1 MIIAPSVLSLDFS
14 DINSQ
19 IKQVNES
26 KAKWIHYDVMDGHFV
41 KNLTFGPDIL
51 KALKKISP
59 LFFDVHLMVTDPMY
73 YAPIFIEAKADLIT
87 FHYEVLTEEQI
98 LELIKH
104 IHSKGIKVG
113 ISIKPETN
121 VEVLDKFLDK
131 VDLVLIMSVQPG
143 FGGQGFIESSLDKI
157 TYLKDYKIKNNLN
170 YYIEVDGGI
179 NNTTINSV
187 KNAGVDVCVSG
198 SYIFKGDIKKNVESL
213 L

>member
-14 DINSQ
+14 DVKEQ
-19 IKQVNES
+19 MKQVNES

-59 LFFDVHLMVTDPMY
+59 LFFDVHLMVTDPLY
-73 YAPIFIEAKADLIT
+73 YAPIFIDAKADLIT
-87 FHYEVLTEEQI
+87 FHYEVLSENQI
-98 LELIKH
+98 YELIEL
-104 IHSKGIKVG
+104 ISSSNIKVG

-121 VEVLDKFLDK
+121 VEVLNKFLDK
-131 VDLVLIMSVQPG
+131 IDLVLIMSVQPG

-157 TYLKDYKIKNNLN
+157 AYLKDYKVKNNLN

-179 NNTTINSV
+179 NDTTIDSV
-187 KNAGVDVCVSG
+187 RNAGIDVVVSG